1 MRRNR
6 AVPFCLFFFGG
17 LTVPVTRGWGR
28 QIEHTEK
35 SRTLRARRGELG
47 QKGNRPLRHR
57 SPTHFPSVFTL
68 IAVKRKDWKGRR
80 QPKRERKKTSGTT
93 TEEPVSRGSASLR
106 SRHYRKRQKS
116 RLAESSARNRAGG
129 GSRRRR
135 RRKSHCSKRP
145 SESQRMKPGE
155 RRKGRAKRTK
165 KGKQDTSQSKT
176 EVVQFSKSGR
186 SKSSGRSAREKCVR
200 WPAVSPEV
208 GSNTDASDN

>member
-80 QPKRERKKTSGTT
+80 QPKREREREREKK
-93 TEEPVSRGSASLR
+93 RAALL
-106 SRHYRKRQKS
+106 QK
-116 RLAESSARNRAGG
+116 NR
-129 GSRRRR
+129 
-135 RRKSHCSKRP
+135 C
-145 SESQRMKPGE
+145 PGE
-155 RRKGRAKRTK
+155 VPHCGRVII
-165 KGKQDTSQSKT
+165 GKDKNP
-176 EVVQFSKSGR
+176 G
-186 SKSSGRSAREKCVR
+186 
-200 WPAVSPEV
+200 
-208 GSNTDASDN
+208 

>member
-80 QPKRERKKTSGTT
+80 QPKRERERERERKNERHYYRRTGVPGKCLIAVASLSEKTKIQ
-93 TEEPVSRGSASLR
+93 VSRIER
-106 SRHYRKRQKS
+106 SQS
-116 RLAESSARNRAGG
+116 
-129 GSRRRR
+129 RR
-135 RRKSHCSKRP
+135 RRKS
-145 SESQRMKPGE
+145 
-155 RRKGRAKRTK
+155 A
-165 KGKQDTSQSKT
+165 
-176 EVVQFSKSGR
+176 
-186 SKSSGRSAREKCVR
+186 A
-200 WPAVSPEV
+200 A
-208 GSNTDASDN
+208 AA